1 MSEKQETI
9 TFTTE
14 DGEEVEFYVLEE
26 TMINGT
32 NYILVADSDNE
43 EEEANA
49 LILKEQSIGDDEEVI
64 YDVVEDESELLSISK
79 VFEEL
84 LDDIDIEMN

>member
-1 MSEKQETI
+1 MADKLGKI

-14 DGEEVEFYVLEE
+14 DNEEIEFFVLEQ
-26 TMINGT
+26 TMINGV

-49 LILKEQSIGDDEEVI
+49 LILKEKTSANDETI
-64 YDVVEDESELLSISK
+64 YDVVEEEQELLSISK
-79 VFEEL
+79 IFEEL
-84 LDDIDIEMN
+84 LENIDIEMEK